1 MSAVM
6 NARAAWGDALPDWIS
21 ALAEECDRT
30 SQSKAAARLERSDSL
45 VSGVIR
51 NRYPGD
57 MQAVE
62 EIVRG
67 TLMSE
72 HVDCPVL
79 GKTGKHICRKWRAR
93 SRSFENVNSQHVTMY
108 RACNRCP
115 LNEPVAERQDTQKE
129 TTYD

>member
-1 MSAVM
+1 MSAIA
-6 NARAAWGDALPDWIS
+6 NARLAWGDDLPDWIA

-30 SQSKAAARLERSDSL
+30 SQSKAAARLERSPSL
-45 VSGVIR
+45 VSYVIR

-57 MQAVE
+57 MGAVE

-72 HVDCPVL
+72 SIECPVL
-79 GKTGKHICRKWRAR
+79 GSTGKHICRKWRVR
-93 SRSFENVNSQHVTMY
+93 SRTFENVNSQYVTMF

-115 LNEPVAERQDTQKE
+115 INQATTDLQE
-129 TTYD
+129 TSND